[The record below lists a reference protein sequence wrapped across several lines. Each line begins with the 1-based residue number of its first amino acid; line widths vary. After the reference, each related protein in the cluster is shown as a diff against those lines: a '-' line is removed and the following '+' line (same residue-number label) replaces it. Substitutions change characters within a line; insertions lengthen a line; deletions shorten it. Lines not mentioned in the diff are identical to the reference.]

1 MEKIIFIDRDG
12 TLIIEPTGT
21 KLVSCLEEMTF
32 LPKVISSLAG
42 LRKAGFKL
50 VIITNQSG
58 LGTPDNP
65 RDNYEL
71 INRKML
77 EVFKGEDVIFSEFFE
92 CPHSSKDK
100 CECRKPKTGM
110 VKEYLINNDIDLEN
124 SYVIGD
130 RHSDMEFA
138 ENINVKG
145 LLLSEKQNWEAITN
159 IILKNYRE
167 K

>member
-1 MEKIIFIDRDG
+1 
-12 TLIIEPTGT
+12 
-21 KLVSCLEEMTF
+21 
-32 LPKVISSLAG
+32 
-42 LRKAGFKL
+42 
-50 VIITNQSG
+50 
-58 LGTPDNP
+58 
-65 RDNYEL
+65 
-71 INRKML
+71 
-77 EVFKGEDVIFSEFFE
+77 
-92 CPHSSKDK
+92 
-100 CECRKPKTGM
+100 M

>member
-1 MEKIIFIDRDG
+1 MKKVIFIDRDG
-12 TLIIEPTGT
+12 TLIVEPTGT
-21 KLVSCLEEMTF
+21 EQVNCLEEMTL

-50 VIITNQSG
+50 IIITNQSG
-58 LGTPDNP
+58 LGTPDNL

-71 INRKML
+71 INQKML
-77 EVFKGEDVIFSEFFE
+77 EVFKGEGVIFSEIFE
-92 CPHSSKDK
+92 CPHYPKDK

-110 VKEYLINNDIDLEN
+110 VKEYLANNDIDLEN

-130 RHSDMEFA
+130 RPSDMGFA

-159 IILKNYRE
+159 IILT
-167 K
+167 

>member
-1 MEKIIFIDRDG
+1 MEKVIFIDRDG
-12 TLIIEPTGT
+12 TLIVEPTGT
-21 KLVSCLEEMTF
+21 EQVNCLEEMTL
-32 LPKVISSLAG
+32 LPKVIPSLAG

-50 VIITNQSG
+50 IIITNQSG
-58 LGTPDNP
+58 LGTPDNL

-71 INRKML
+71 INQKML
-77 EVFKGEDVIFSEFFE
+77 EVFKGEGVIFSEIFE
-92 CPHSSKDK
+92 CPHYPKDK

-110 VKEYLINNDIDLEN
+110 VKEYLANNDIDLEN

-130 RHSDMEFA
+130 RPSDMGFA

-159 IILKNYRE
+159 IILT
-167 K
+167 

>member
-1 MEKIIFIDRDG
+1 MEKVIFIDRDG
-12 TLIIEPTGT
+12 TLIVEPTGT
-21 KLVSCLEEMTF
+21 EQVNCLEKMIF

-50 VIITNQSG
+50 IIITNQSG

-71 INRKML
+71 INQKML
-77 EVFKGEDVIFSEFFE
+77 EVFKGEGVIFSEIFE
-92 CPHSSKDK
+92 CPHYPKDK

-110 VKEYLINNDIDLEN
+110 VKEYLANNDIDLEN

-130 RHSDMEFA
+130 RPSDMGFA

-159 IILKNYRE
+159 IILT
-167 K
+167 

>member
-1 MEKIIFIDRDG
+1 MEKVIFIDRDG
-12 TLIIEPTGT
+12 TLIVEPTGT
-21 KLVSCLEEMTF
+21 EQVNCLEEMTL

-50 VIITNQSG
+50 IIITNQSG
-58 LGTPDNP
+58 LGTPDNL

-71 INRKML
+71 INQKML
-77 EVFKGEDVIFSEFFE
+77 EVFKGEGVIFSEIFE
-92 CPHSSKDK
+92 CPHYPKDK

-110 VKEYLINNDIDLEN
+110 VKEYLANNDIDLEN

-130 RHSDMEFA
+130 RPSDMGFA

-159 IILKNYRE
+159 IILT
-167 K
+167 

>member
-21 KLVSCLEEMTF
+21 ELVSCLEEMTF

-77 EVFKGEDVIFSEFFE
+77 EVFKGEGVIFSEFFE
-92 CPHSSKDK
+92 
-100 CECRKPKTGM
+100 
-110 VKEYLINNDIDLEN
+110 
-124 SYVIGD
+124 SYD
-130 RHSDMEFA
+130 
-138 ENINVKG
+138 
-145 LLLSEKQNWEAITN
+145 
-159 IILKNYRE
+159 
-167 K
+167 